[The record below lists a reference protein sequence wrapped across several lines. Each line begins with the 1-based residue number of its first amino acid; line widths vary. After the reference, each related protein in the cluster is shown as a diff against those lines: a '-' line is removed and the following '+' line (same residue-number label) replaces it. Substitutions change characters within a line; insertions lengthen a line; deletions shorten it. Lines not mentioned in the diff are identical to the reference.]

1 MPIYE
6 YQCDNCHQVCEA
18 WQSLADEP
26 LTTCQSCA
34 GPLRKL
40 ISMSSFHLKGGGWY
54 ADGYS
59 GASADK
65 SCAQTA
71 TASCPEKACSES
83 CPTKSVSESVS
94 KTESKPTCGQ
104 GACCDA

>member
-6 YQCDNCHQVCEA
+6 YQCDNCQQVTEA
-18 WQSLADEP
+18 WQSLSEAP
-26 LTTCQSCA
+26 LSTCQSCA

-59 GASADK
+59 GANPNK
-65 SCAQTA
+65 SCPKTETCPAKSASDSGGASSSEA
-71 TASCPEKACSES
+71 TASP
-83 CPTKSVSESVS
+83 
-94 KTESKPTCGQ
+94 CGQ
-104 GACCDA
+104 GACCSA

>member
-6 YQCDNCHQVCEA
+6 YQCDSCQQVIEA

-26 LTTCQSCA
+26 LKTCQACA

-59 GASADK
+59 TSSSSNG
-65 SCAQTA
+65 CA
-71 TASCPEKACSES
+71 KSES
-83 CPTKSVSESVS
+83 CPAKSGSDSSCGTSSESKAS
-94 KTESKPTCGQ
+94 TPCSQ
-104 GACCDA
+104 GACCNV

>member
-6 YQCDNCHQVCEA
+6 YQCDNCQQVTEA
-18 WQSLADEP
+18 WQGLAEGP

-34 GPLRKL
+34 GSLKKL

-59 GASADK
+59 GSGANK
-65 SCAQTA
+65 TCT
-71 TASCPEKACSES
+71 KAES
-83 CPTKSVSESVS
+83 CPAKSVPDSSGATDS
-94 KTESKPTCGQ
+94 TPACGQ
-104 GACCDA
+104 GACCNA

>member
-6 YQCDNCHQVCEA
+6 YQCDKCQQVIEA

-34 GPLRKL
+34 GTLKKL

-59 GASADK
+59 GAAQKACPGADAPKACPSADACPAK
-65 SCAQTA
+65 S
-71 TASCPEKACSES
+71 SSE
-83 CPTKSVSESVS
+83 
-94 KTESKPTCGQ
+94 TEGAAKSKPACGQ
-104 GACCDA
+104 GACCSP

>member
-6 YQCDNCHQVCEA
+6 YQCDNCQQVTEA
-18 WQSLADEP
+18 WQGLAEEP

-34 GPLRKL
+34 GPLKKL

-59 GASADK
+59 SKATSSGSCKSTGCDSKSSA
-65 SCAQTA
+65 SCAA
-71 TASCPEKACSES
+71 ASSTTSDSKSSCAASTNCACS
-83 CPTKSVSESVS
+83 
-94 KTESKPTCGQ
+94 
-104 GACCDA
+104 

>member
-6 YQCDNCHQVCEA
+6 YQCDNCQLVTEA

-26 LTTCQSCA
+26 LTTCQSCS
-34 GPLRKL
+34 GPLKKM

-59 GASADK
+59 GGSAKATSCAAK
-65 SCAQTA
+65 SCGD
-71 TASCPEKACSES
+71 SCPGKGGAD
-83 CPTKSVSESVS
+83 SVTS
-94 KTESKPTCGQ
+94 TESKPSCGQ